1 MKKVFALLAVAALC
15 STAFAQKPAQEKTD
29 EDEGY
34 KFDTIKVLPI
44 TSVKN
49 QNNAGTCWCYSG
61 LAFLE
66 SELLRMEKG
75 EYDLSEMYIVAN
87 TYNDR
92 AAAAVRTHGDVSFS
106 QGGAFNDVIY
116 GMKTFGLVPEEV
128 MRPGAMY
135 GDTLSNHTELS
146 AITDAIVNAIAK
158 NEKLKKLQSG
168 LDGEAMWK
176 KAIRAVHEI
185 YLGKAPEKFK
195 YKGKEYTPQSFYE
208 SLGLNPD
215 DYVSITSFT
224 HHPFYQ
230 QFVLEIQDNWRWGLS
245 YNVPLDEMMD
255 IFDYAIDNGYTVA
268 WGSDVSEQGFRMGVR
283 KGFCVLPETDG
294 KKASVGSD
302 QSRWSGMKASDIAD
316 EAAKHPTP
324 QRWVTQEERQQAF
337 DNWETTDDHGMLIYG
352 KAKDQMGNEYY
363 IVKNSWGDYGDFH
376 GIFFA
381 SKAFVRYKT
390 MNIVVHKD
398 AIPEAIRAKLGIN
411 DNSSANKRA
420 NDKKAAD
427 KKKGK
432 KK

>member
-1 MKKVFALLAVAALC
+1 MKKLFALLAVAMICAP
-15 STAFAQKPAQEKTD
+15 AFAQDQEKND

-34 KFDTIKVLPI
+34 KFDTLNVLPI
-44 TSVKN
+44 TSIKN

-66 SELLRMEKG
+66 SELLRMGKG
-75 EYDLSEMYIVAN
+75 EYDFSEMYIVAN

-92 AAAAVRTHGDVSFS
+92 AAAAVRTHGDISFS

-116 GMKTFGLVPEEV
+116 GMKTYGLVPEEV

-158 NEKLKKLQSG
+158 NEKLKKLQCG
-168 LDGEAMWK
+168 LDGEPMWK

-185 YLGKAPEKFK
+185 YLGKVPEKFK
-195 YKGKEYTPQSFYE
+195 YQGKEYTPQSFYE

-245 YNVPLDEMMD
+245 YNVPIDEMMD
-255 IFDYAIDNGYTVA
+255 IFDYAVENGYTVA

-294 KKASVGSD
+294 KKVSVGSD
-302 QSRWSGMKASDIAD
+302 QSRWSGMKASEIAD

-352 KAKDQMGNEYY
+352 KAKDQIGNEYY
-363 IVKNSWGDYGDFH
+363 MVKNSWGDYDDLH
-376 GIFFA
+376 GVFFA

-390 MNIVVHKD
+390 INILVHKD
-398 AIPEAIRAKLGIN
+398 AIPEAIRVKLGIM
-411 DNSSANKRA
+411 DNSSDNKRKA
-420 NDKKAAD
+420 DSKKNN
-427 KKKGK
+427 KKR
-432 KK
+432 